1 MVFLPIFS
9 CALLPHDSLFFVKI
23 LASDIRMPSPGTFGM
38 DHRAIVWCHNLLEK
52 VREVLHLMSVM
63 ENASK
68 EQLQSLLQSDDYS
81 KAVATQKKA
90 FRVSSAFV
98 LC

>member
-1 MVFLPIFS
+1 
-9 CALLPHDSLFFVKI
+9 
-23 LASDIRMPSPGTFGM
+23 
-38 DHRAIVWCHNLLEK
+38 
-52 VREVLHLMSVM
+52 M

-81 KAVATQKKA
+81 KVVATQKKA
-90 FRVSSAFV
+90 FRVSAAFA